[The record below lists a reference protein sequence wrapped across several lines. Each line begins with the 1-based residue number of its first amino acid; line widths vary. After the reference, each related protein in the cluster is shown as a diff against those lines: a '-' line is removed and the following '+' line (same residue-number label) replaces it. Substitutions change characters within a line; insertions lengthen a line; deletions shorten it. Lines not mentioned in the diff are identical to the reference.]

1 MMMTD
6 VLNDNLE
13 RVYCYEKKDGVAV
26 EGSGGSVEEEIIL
39 EVGRGNL
46 GSEEV
51 IDNMEIAV
59 DDEPIRQRLRLLEEG
74 GGGSVQAAKIN
85 VLVAGGQMVYNTN
98 SDTST
103 TTTIPTQSELRNNI
117 LTMIKSDE
125 SATLASKVRSMSLN
139 DSTLSTLLGDLDTV
153 LIPTDQPSFIEQE
166 PLVTTATAVP
176 QSYQTITSC
185 SSSVNVVQKECTP
198 AQQSTTKVSVN
209 CCSGSLTTNDLQCKR
224 PNCKLMDNYIDAAAH
239 CESNGMRLCTVV
251 EVESKECCNQGC
263 GFNDR
268 LTWTSDVCGDGDAS
282 SSIGVVTE
290 SPTSSPTKKPSAP
303 PTSSPSSSPTKQPSA
318 PPTSSPSSSPTKKP
332 SDSPTSSPTSS
343 PSREPSPSPTNAA
356 TTTSTSSPSP
366 SSQDQD
372 INSCPEGQCLDPD
385 GGCQNKVECFIDPCD
400 VNDCGDGEVC
410 EANYCGGCNA
420 ICSSAS
426 ASTTFFPTT
435 PTPSPETPRPTYS
448 FGMPT
453 LPPMVPTS
461 SPLPTTEVY
470 AAPVE
475 SVDKYICNKDD
486 PLPATICAEGSLAG
500 GKCSS
505 VGAADSCGKG
515 EKVCWWA
522 SCQGDTP
529 VNMNSA
535 IVSLNS
541 ENDGGDFKGSN
552 TMIIGFASS
561 FSLIIA
567 FAIGLVLFAAR
578 KRCRDDDDDKDE
590 LLETTFNTNI
600 GSTDFGASDGEE
612 DIEVYD
618 NYEGSDGEFYPASKV
633 DMKYTDPDKKSSR
646 FGFGSAFGSSG
657 NATSYGGKGGANKN
671 STVKSDQP
679 LSRQDGIDDVVDD
692 LALDFLLS
700 TTGNSKKKPK
710 EQKLNIV
717 KEFRARDF
725 RPKLDH
731 FRSFHGEDTEENSN
745 VALGGGEPKQEEGKL
760 AQDFR
765 PTLMMNDTFSDTFGF
780 AGDIEEGSA
789 DVDRNHKV
797 DAPREDESRGRANS
811 SDDQQQRRPD
821 PDGHLILSDIKNAA
835 ERSRRGRYQKS
846 NQAQKVDD
854 RLVNDITAHRAKM
867 NSFLDDTPESV
878 PEQKMTSAV
887 AKKAFVPPSRG
898 SRRSGRLTK
907 GGQNDSDASPDRRF
921 FTFDGDDDSG
931 ESEDKSHIPNLIVAD
946 DKSEMVSMVSSIGQV
961 DWRGRERTDRR
972 VRFDSEPMEDHVVEV
987 EDSDS
992 EAKIGCRTTLQKTKN
1007 ILSQTLE
1014 RSLQCK
1020 ARVVSPTSDNND
1032 DEDDNRVSRPWA
1044 AKWDAAKWDPFGSL
1058 GKAPQAVEDPGYQS
1072 SNYDPD
1078 SDWEPDDNDMTVD
1091 YSAEGSFMP
1100 SPLKGVG
1107 FDFSRR

>member
-1 MMMTD
+1 M
-6 VLNDNLE
+6 
-13 RVYCYEKKDGVAV
+13 
-26 EGSGGSVEEEIIL
+26 
-39 EVGRGNL
+39 
-46 GSEEV
+46 
-51 IDNMEIAV
+51 
-59 DDEPIRQRLRLLEEG
+59 
-74 GGGSVQAAKIN
+74 
-85 VLVAGGQMVYNTN
+85 
-98 SDTST
+98 
-103 TTTIPTQSELRNNI
+103 
-117 LTMIKSDE
+117 
-125 SATLASKVRSMSLN
+125 
-139 DSTLSTLLGDLDTV
+139 
-153 LIPTDQPSFIEQE
+153 
-166 PLVTTATAVP
+166 
-176 QSYQTITSC
+176 
-185 SSSVNVVQKECTP
+185 
-198 AQQSTTKVSVN
+198 
-209 CCSGSLTTNDLQCKR
+209 
-224 PNCKLMDNYIDAAAH
+224 
-239 CESNGMRLCTVV
+239 
-251 EVESKECCNQGC
+251 
-263 GFNDR
+263 
-268 LTWTSDVCGDGDAS
+268 
-282 SSIGVVTE
+282 
-290 SPTSSPTKKPSAP
+290 
-303 PTSSPSSSPTKQPSA
+303 
-318 PPTSSPSSSPTKKP
+318 
-332 SDSPTSSPTSS
+332 
-343 PSREPSPSPTNAA
+343 
-356 TTTSTSSPSP
+356 
-366 SSQDQD
+366 
-372 INSCPEGQCLDPD
+372 
-385 GGCQNKVECFIDPCD
+385 
-400 VNDCGDGEVC
+400 
-410 EANYCGGCNA
+410 
-420 ICSSAS
+420 
-426 ASTTFFPTT
+426 
-435 PTPSPETPRPTYS
+435 
-448 FGMPT
+448 
-453 LPPMVPTS
+453 
-461 SPLPTTEVY
+461 
-470 AAPVE
+470 
-475 SVDKYICNKDD
+475 
-486 PLPATICAEGSLAG
+486 
-500 GKCSS
+500 
-505 VGAADSCGKG
+505 
-515 EKVCWWA
+515 
-522 SCQGDTP
+522 
-529 VNMNSA
+529 NMNSA

-541 ENDGGDFKGSN
+541 ENDGGDINKN
-552 TMIIGFASS
+552 NNLIVGFASS

-600 GSTDFGASDGEE
+600 GSTDFGGSDGEE

-633 DMKYTDPDKKSSR
+633 DMKHADPNKKTSR

-657 NATSYGGKGGANKN
+657 NATSSGGKGGANKN

-731 FRSFHGEDTEENSN
+731 FRSLHGEGTEEDSN
-745 VALGGGEPKQEEGKL
+745 MALGGGQQKQEEGKL

-765 PTLMMNDTFSDTFGF
+765 PTLMMNDTFSDAFGF
-780 AGDIEEGSA
+780 GGDIEEGSA

-797 DAPREDESRGRANS
+797 DAPHDDESRGHVNS
-811 SDDQQQRRPD
+811 SNDQQHRRPD
-821 PDGHLILSDIKNAA
+821 PDGHLILSDVKNAA

-846 NQAQKVDD
+846 NHAQKVND

-867 NSFLDDTPESV
+867 NSFLNDTPES
-878 PEQKMTSAV
+878 ESGQKTSTV

-946 DKSEMVSMVSSIGQV
+946 DKSGMVSMVSSIGQV

-972 VRFDSEPMEDHVVEV
+972 VRFDSKPKEEHVVEV
-987 EDSDS
+987 DDSDS

-1032 DEDDNRVSRPWA
+1032 GEDDNRVSRPWA
-1044 AKWDAAKWDPFGSL
+1044 AKWDPFGSL
-1058 GKAPQAVEDPGYQS
+1058 GKAPQVVEDPGYQS